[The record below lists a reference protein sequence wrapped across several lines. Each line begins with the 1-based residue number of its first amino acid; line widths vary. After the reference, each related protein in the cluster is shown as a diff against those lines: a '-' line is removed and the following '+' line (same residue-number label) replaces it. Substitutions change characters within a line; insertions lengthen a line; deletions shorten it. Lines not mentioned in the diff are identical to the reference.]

1 MQNTNDF
8 VLGRRT
14 RNKKTSKNEVEYLR
28 KEIVFHFVCVAV
40 VEKDLVG
47 RVSTEFYQVSL

>member
-47 RVSTEFYQVSL
+47 RVSTEFYQISL